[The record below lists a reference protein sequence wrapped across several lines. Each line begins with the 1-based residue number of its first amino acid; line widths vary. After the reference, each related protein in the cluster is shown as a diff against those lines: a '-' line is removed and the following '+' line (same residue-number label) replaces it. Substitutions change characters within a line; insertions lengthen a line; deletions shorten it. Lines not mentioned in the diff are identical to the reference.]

1 MLKRFA
7 ISTFLLLIAFSAVFA
22 QETWSLE
29 QAIRYAQQNSL
40 SVKSAQ
46 NTVQLNQLTLKQ
58 NQYNRIPTLNASV
71 SYGYNF
77 GRTIDPTTN
86 SFINQENGSS
96 RLGVESGVTIFNGNQ
111 INNSIK
117 QSKIDVQA
125 AELNVASAANDL
137 GLNVATAY
145 LNILLG
151 EEQLATAQQQ
161 LALSQTQLNQTN
173 RLIQAGS
180 RPEVDRYDILAQ
192 IARNEQSI
200 IQAENT
206 IANAYLNLKQ
216 LMNVDQNV
224 DIRVQ
229 RPEVIVPAL
238 DPDQFSL
245 NEIYTSALGSQ
256 PQVKATDLNIESAQM
271 SVAVAR
277 GALLPTVS
285 LFGNLSSFFSTQN
298 KRVSGYNSIR
308 NPETVYIDGQEVV
321 VEFPGQ
327 IPILE
332 NNPYFDQ
339 INQNFGQGIGV
350 SLNIPILN
358 NFRSRLGV
366 QRAQVSVLDAEVR
379 SQQTRQQLKTNIQS
393 AIANARAAKRSYEAA
408 QRSVE
413 ANQIAFQ
420 NAQRRFDL
428 GAVNSLEFTTARN
441 NLDQAQISLIQA
453 KYQLVFN
460 VKVVEFYL
468 GREIKLD

>member
-1 MLKRFA
+1 MSF
-7 ISTFLLLIAFSAVFA
+7 TLLLTVVALRA

-29 QAIRYAQQNSL
+29 QCIRYARQNSL
-40 SVKSAQ
+40 SVRQAQ
-46 NTVQLNQLTLKQ
+46 NTIQLNQLTLKQ

-96 RLGVESGVTIFNGNQ
+96 QLQVSSGVTLFGGNQ

-125 AELNVASAANDL
+125 SELNAASTANDL

-151 EEQLATAQQQ
+151 EEQLATARQQ
-161 LALSQTQLNQTN
+161 LALSQTQLEQTN

-216 LMNVDQNV
+216 LMNVDQNL
-224 DIRVQ
+224 DIRIQ
-229 RPEVIVPAL
+229 RPEVNVPAL

-245 NEIYTSALGSQ
+245 NEIYTTALGSQ
-256 PQVKATDLNIESAQM
+256 PQIRANDLNIESAQM
-271 SVAVAR
+271 GVAVAR

-285 LFGNLSSFFSTQN
+285 LFGNLSSFYSTQN
-298 KRVSGYNSIR
+298 KRVTGYNDIR
-308 NPETVYIDGQEVV
+308 NPETVFINGQPVV

-327 IPILE
+327 IPLFD

-366 QRAQVSVLDAEVR
+366 ERAQVTVLNAEVT

-428 GAVNSLEFTTARN
+428 GAVNSLEYTTARN

-453 KYQLVFN
+453 KYQYVFN
-460 VKVVEFYL
+460 VKQVEFYL
-468 GREIKLD
+468 GQELKLD

>member
-1 MLKRFA
+1 MLKKIA
-7 ISTFLLLIAFSAVFA
+7 ISTFLLLLAFSALVA

-29 QAIRYAQQNSL
+29 QCVRFAQQNSL
-40 SVKSAQ
+40 TVKQAQ

-86 SFINQENGSS
+86 TFINQNNGSS
-96 RLGVESGVTIFNGNQ
+96 QLQVSSGVTLYSGNQ

-117 QSKIDVQA
+117 QGKLDVQVS
-125 AELNVASAANDL
+125 ELNVASTANNL
-137 GLNVATAY
+137 GLDVATAY

-151 EEQLATAQQQ
+151 EEQLATARQQ
-161 LALSQTQLNQTN
+161 LALSQTQLEQTN

-180 RPEVDRYDILAQ
+180 RPEVDRFDILAQ

-216 LMNVDQNV
+216 LMNVDQNL
-224 DIRVQ
+224 DIRVE
-229 RPEVIVPAL
+229 RPEVNVPAL

-245 NEIYTSALGSQ
+245 NEIYTTALGSQ
-256 PQVKATDLNIESAQM
+256 PQVRANDLNIESAQM
-271 SVAVAR
+271 GIAVAR

-285 LFGNLSSFFSTQN
+285 LFGNLNSFFSTQN
-298 KRVSGYNSIR
+298 KRVSSYNDIR
-308 NPETVYIDGQEVV
+308 NPQTVYIDGQAVV

-327 IPILE
+327 IPVLE

-366 QRAQVSVLDAEVR
+366 QRAQVGVLDAEVR

-428 GAVNSLEFTTARN
+428 GAVNSLEYTTARN
-441 NLDQAQISLIQA
+441 NLDLAQISLIQA
-453 KYQLVFN
+453 KYQYIFN